1 MIGLQIKYL
10 PGDFE
15 NNMLAMVASDIPAAL
30 FAGQMVRLGC
40 KSKTMIASYML
51 FSCLA
56 ALLMVLFID
65 CGNDGV
71 EMPLLT
77 ASARIGCTATFTT
90 LYLTHP
96 DMFPTLFAATSI
108 GIANFACRSAVIAA
122 PIIAEEE
129 YHAPMIIFTVLQM
142 IGCISAAFIIDNDEA
157 DKD

>member
-1 MIGLQIKYL
+1 
-10 PGDFE
+10 
-15 NNMLAMVASDIPAAL
+15 
-30 FAGQMVRLGC
+30 MVRLGC
-40 KSKTMIASYML
+40 KAKTLIASYML

-65 CGNDGV
+65 SDNNGI

-108 GIANFACRSAVIAA
+108 GIANFGCRSAVIAA
-122 PIIAEEE
+122 PIIAEEA
-129 YHAPMIIFTVLQM
+129 YPLPMTLFTVL
-142 IGCISAAFIIDNDEA
+142 
-157 DKD
+157 